1 MIKIKTLSNGLR
13 VVTEQMEGVRS
24 VSVGVWVNAG
34 SVFEDENNSGISHFI
49 EHMLFKGTERRSA
62 TDIAVEMD
70 SIGGNLNAF
79 TAKECTCFYA
89 KVMDRHIG
97 QAVDIL
103 ADLLLESKFEEEATE
118 REKGVVC
125 EEIYMTFDNPEDLV
139 FEMGSALFFE
149 NSSLMRPILGT
160 EETIRSFDK
169 AKMREYMAT
178 HYTAEN
184 MVVCCTGSFDEQE
197 FERLIDE
204 SFGKVASGS
213 RKAAAEHKPERGMR
227 VGFAE
232 KDNEQVHICM
242 TFPGY
247 PLGSRE
253 YYALAVLSNVIG
265 GSMSS
270 RMFQRIREQMGLAYS
285 VYTYPMAYRGIG
297 CMCAYAGSGDK
308 QAVKVLKLMIEELEK
323 VIDNGISE
331 EELHRCKEQLKG
343 SYVLGFESTSSHM
356 NAIGKCLLLQDKEYS
371 FEATLS
377 AIDCVTMEQT
387 EAVAH
392 EVLNPDRLSFSAVGR
407 VGAIEGDMR
416 AAMEAFWE
424 KHGQA

>member
-139 FEMGSALFFE
+139 FEMGSALF
-149 NSSLMRPILGT
+149 LRT
-160 EETIRSFDK
+160 
-169 AKMREYMAT
+169 
-178 HYTAEN
+178 
-184 MVVCCTGSFDEQE
+184 
-197 FERLIDE
+197 
-204 SFGKVASGS
+204 
-213 RKAAAEHKPERGMR
+213 
-227 VGFAE
+227 
-232 KDNEQVHICM
+232 
-242 TFPGY
+242 
-247 PLGSRE
+247 
-253 YYALAVLSNVIG
+253 
-265 GSMSS
+265 
-270 RMFQRIREQMGLAYS
+270 
-285 VYTYPMAYRGIG
+285 
-297 CMCAYAGSGDK
+297 
-308 QAVKVLKLMIEELEK
+308 QA
-323 VIDNGISE
+323 
-331 EELHRCKEQLKG
+331 
-343 SYVLGFESTSSHM
+343 
-356 NAIGKCLLLQDKEYS
+356 
-371 FEATLS
+371 
-377 AIDCVTMEQT
+377 
-387 EAVAH
+387 
-392 EVLNPDRLSFSAVGR
+392 
-407 VGAIEGDMR
+407 
-416 AAMEAFWE
+416 
-424 KHGQA
+424 